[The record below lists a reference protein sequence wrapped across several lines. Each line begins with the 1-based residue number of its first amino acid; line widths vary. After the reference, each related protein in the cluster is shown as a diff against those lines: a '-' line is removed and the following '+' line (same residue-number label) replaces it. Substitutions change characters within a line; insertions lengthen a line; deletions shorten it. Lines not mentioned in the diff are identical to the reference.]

1 MTHGREELMGDAEDD
16 EGGSLDDLGERRDGD
31 QVLGEVDVGE
41 VSGVLVLLVHQLSQ
55 QTLAGNLRE

>member
-1 MTHGREELMGDAEDD
+1 MGDAEDD

>member
-1 MTHGREELMGDAEDD
+1 MGDAEDD
-16 EGGSLDDLGERRDGD
+16 EGGSLDDLGERGHGD
-31 QVLGEVDVGE
+31 QVLGQVDVGE